1 MIIIGILLL
10 ILVVVVVDSSS
21 FCYNIFDAADKPI
34 EVDILPLKRYKNTC
48 FTQLCESSTTCYHT
62 QNKIPKSSPKNIQ
75 FSEMEN
81 INLTLF
87 AGIFF

>member
-34 EVDILPLKRYKNTC
+34 EVDILPLKRYKNSC
-48 FTQLCESSTTCYHT
+48 FTQ
-62 QNKIPKSSPKNIQ
+62 
-75 FSEMEN
+75 
-81 INLTLF
+81 
-87 AGIFF
+87 